1 MPLLLIVLDGVCNN
15 EYEHIE
21 SLKHAIRRG
30 SRNNT
35 PLGMETDSLNCI
47 LTMLGVSKEHI
58 PSGRAY
64 LEALAAGLYVG
75 PHDVVLRCN
84 AIKTDRGALVS
95 SCHTVEPVEID
106 GDRYLLKHLS
116 GHKYLLVIKDAAM
129 HLDSMRTHPP
139 HQNIGRTMDTITPY
153 CGDDPIQRILDDLV
167 NRGLFP
173 WGQAG
178 KQTLPEYVKLHG
190 INGAVVAR
198 TEIVVGM
205 ARAMN
210 MHVETPNGATGDV
223 DTDLTSKLDAALE
236 LCKDFNFVMLHVNG
250 ADESAHRINE
260 REKVVFIKKIDE
272 QVLKRVTSDPIKG
285 LSIVVS
291 ADHETSA
298 QTGCHIN
305 SETDYFILNEEQ
317 GCDTWLKR

>member
-15 EYEHIE
+15 EYKYAE
-21 SLKHAIRRG
+21 SLKYAIRRG

-35 PLGMETDSLNCI
+35 PPGMETDSLNCI
-47 LTMLGVSKEHI
+47 LTMLGVPKEHL

-64 LEALAAGLYVG
+64 VEALAAGLDVG
-75 PHDVVLRCN
+75 SHDVVLRCN
-84 AIKTDRGALVS
+84 SIKTDRGVLVS
-95 SCHTVEPVEID
+95 SCHAVEPVEID
-106 GDRYLLKHLS
+106 SDRYLLKHLS
-116 GHKYLLVIKDAAM
+116 GHKYLLVIRNAAM
-129 HLDSMRTHPP
+129 HLHSMRTHPP
-139 HQNIGRTMDTITPY
+139 HQNIGRTMDDIIPR
-153 CGDDPIQRILDDLV
+153 CNDSGVQNILDNLV
-167 NRGLFP
+167 RRGLFP
-173 WGQAG
+173 WGQAV

-205 ARAMN
+205 AKAME
-210 MHVETPNGATGDV
+210 MHVETPIGATGDV
-223 DTDLTSKLDAALE
+223 DTDLTGKLNSVLK
-236 LCKDFNFVMLHVNG
+236 LCNDFNFVMLHING
-250 ADESAHRINE
+250 ADESAHRMNE
-260 REKVVFIKKIDE
+260 KEKVVFIKKIDE
-272 QVLKRVTSDPIKG
+272 QILKRVASDPIKG

-317 GCDTWLKR
+317 GCDTWLK